1 MKRAVK
7 YSLLFLIPVLLTST
21 VLIGQSYWQ
30 KSIKND
36 DADVSQHL
44 YTVVL
49 SDSTNPS
56 NADTYAGL
64 EFDSAFELP
73 MVTSTGFSGWRCS
86 NNNQIYQP
94 DYYVYS
100 DIAGSASL
108 TTITFVA
115 QY

>member
-1 MKRAVK
+1 MKRAIK
-7 YSLLFLIPVLLTST
+7 YSLLFLIPVLLMST
-21 VLIGQSYWQ
+21 VIIGQAYWQ

-56 NADTYAGL
+56 NNATYSGL
-64 EFDSAFELP
+64 EYDSAFELP
-73 MVTSTGFSGWRCS
+73 MLNNAGFTCWKYNS
-86 NNNQIYQP
+86 NTYQP
-94 DYYVYS
+94 GYYVYS
-100 DIAGSASL
+100 DIASTPSL